1 MNWNCHCRSQAWEEF
16 SEVHGEAHFLKHT
29 KHKLVICCNNK
40 LVLYF
45 AGTILLPDKTSSQT
59 VVILQL
65 QLDCVKTA
73 REKDLGQAKWT
84 ERANEMWQLEKKT
97 NSSIALRMATNIKK
111 KTVVSRQHFFHSVSL
126 MGDKTEGWKET
137 LNVMRI
143 LIFTSLWQYFE
154 NIFKQCSSSTAA
166 NALIK
171 LNTNWCATSYLRIHK
186 FQWRPG
192 PAWSPAPFLLNLPIG
207 SNQQGYNFSEEQNI
221 RNQSSTGHSCKY

>member
-1 MNWNCHCRSQAWEEF
+1 MSKLQGKKILGKQSELKELMKCDSWRKRPIQVLHWEWQQ
-16 SEVHGEAHFLKHT
+16 
-29 KHKLVICCNNK
+29 
-40 LVLYF
+40 
-45 AGTILLPDKTSSQT
+45 TS
-59 VVILQL
+59 
-65 QLDCVKTA
+65 
-73 REKDLGQAKWT
+73 
-84 ERANEMWQLEKKT
+84 
-97 NSSIALRMATNIKK
+97 KK